1 MTDMATNTLAPGWY
15 VAIRTVDETVAIVAA
30 GAGPLAAG
38 SADAPSPESVDAHLA
53 AHGLTVWPGNDV
65 RSTSSGRRLGSSVH
79 AVRVG

>member
-15 VAIRTVDETVAIVAA
+15 VAIRRVDGSVAVVAA
-30 GAGPLAAG
+30 SAGPIAEA
-38 SADAPSPESVDAHLA
+38 SVDAPPQESVDAHLA
-53 AHGLTVWPGNDV
+53 AHDVTVWPGNDV